1 VSVKVFAAAVLL
13 SANLVARADTSTFD
27 FTYSSTSGALAG
39 ETANGSGSF
48 TVNYT
53 EGSHSAV
60 LTAFSFT
67 DTIDSSNGDSTYT
80 YMGLNDVASSSI
92 VLTLSGQMIALA
104 TITTKPLFGT
114 DTPFGSVYFIWQ
126 DTEGTVTGSTLPG
139 SNIAPLSNA
148 ANTTGV
154 GTLTFVSSTVPEPSS
169 FLLMGTGLLGV
180 VGVVKRRFA

>member
-1 VSVKVFAAAVLL
+1 
-13 SANLVARADTSTFD
+13 
-27 FTYSSTSGALAG
+27 
-39 ETANGSGSF
+39 
-48 TVNYT
+48 
-53 EGSHSAV
+53 
-60 LTAFSFT
+60 
-67 DTIDSSNGDSTYT
+67 
-80 YMGLNDVASSSI
+80 
-92 VLTLSGQMIALA
+92 MIALA